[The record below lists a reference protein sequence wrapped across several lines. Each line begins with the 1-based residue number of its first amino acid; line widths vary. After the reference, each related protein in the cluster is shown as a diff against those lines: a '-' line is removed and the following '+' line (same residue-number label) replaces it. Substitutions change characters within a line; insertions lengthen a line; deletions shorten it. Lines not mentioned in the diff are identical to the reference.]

1 MDSDGNYFYIKSAN
15 QNGQASIRIFKYQEV
30 TQDNQPKPEQPKVE
44 YATLKDLEEVKK
56 QIEDLKLIKP
66 IVKRGE

>member
-15 QNGQASIRIFKYQEV
+15 QNGKVSILIFKYQEV

-44 YATLKDLEEVKK
+44 YALG
-56 QIEDLKLIKP
+56 QILDFILTARSFGVNI
-66 IVKRGE
+66 